1 MAQVIKIKR
10 GGIESLVASTPTLQQ
25 GELLLATGSVNG
37 LGATF
42 FVASASNSPSLPY
55 AKVESI
61 SDGPALASSLDGNFE
76 GLLIHSS
83 SDNKLYRYNGT
94 AFVELPIAAGSFV
107 GTLPVSNG
115 GTNAT
120 SFADKAVII
129 SQDSGTDTLSA
140 LALTTSGQLV
150 IGGASGPTAATLT
163 EGTGLTITNG
173 DGSITIATNDG
184 EIDHDSLLNFSAD
197 EHFTQANITT
207 VGTVTS
213 GDVSAI
219 LPSGTVSGS
228 SQTVAN
234 LDGQDVTVSSLT
246 VENSFTG
253 FQLKN
258 GSGTATYVKFSP
270 TTGLEI
276 DLGGYGNSISAS
288 QDIKTHGD
296 FIGANTHIRLTAPD
310 GGGSGLYLS
319 SSGELST
326 GNFKLSLGD
335 IEGEGNSTTLIVDDI
350 NEQISLSKTLSVTGN
365 ITVTGTVDG
374 VDIASLE
381 NSVQAN
387 DTEIANLTAA
397 TSSYSTATGVENN
410 ADVTDFTNVQ
420 AAGALMDSE
429 VTSLSLIKGL
439 TAAQISGAFDSVSA
453 SLASN
458 IPTNNNQLTNGAG
471 YITDYTVTSG
481 DVTAHVGDIDHDS
494 LLNFSADEHFT
505 QANITTVG
513 TVTSGDVS
521 AILPTGTVSGSEQVE
536 DIVGGMLTGNTETL
550 ITVTYQDGD
559 GTIDFVVDNDLSN
572 YSNASTNFITTGA
585 SVGGDLTGTIA
596 SATVTKIQNT
606 SITSTQAGYLA
617 TLDQSVSSSASPTFA
632 GLTVT
637 GDVSVQGS
645 LTTVNSNEVNL
656 GDRIITLNTA
666 DGAGD
671 AGIQVHDTNTAE
683 TGSLLWDT
691 DGNYWKVGVVGGT
704 DYRLAEWD
712 GETAGGGDFIHT
724 DSNGRINAINTT
736 TDGDLLISDGDG
748 TFTVTNVIDGGT
760 Y

>member
-10 GGIESLVASTPTLQQ
+10 GGIASLVASTPTLQQ

-94 AFVELPIAAGSFV
+94 SFVELPIAAGSFV

-150 IGGASGPTAATLT
+150 IGGASGPAAATLT

-184 EIDHDSLLNFSAD
+184 EIDHDSLLNFDAA

-213 GDVSAI
+213 GNVSAI
-219 LPSGTVSGS
+219 LP
-228 SQTVAN
+228 A
-234 LDGQDVTVSSLT
+234 
-246 VENSFTG
+246 
-253 FQLKN
+253 
-258 GSGTATYVKFSP
+258 
-270 TTGLEI
+270 
-276 DLGGYGNSISAS
+276 
-288 QDIKTHGD
+288 
-296 FIGANTHIRLTAPD
+296 
-310 GGGSGLYLS
+310 
-319 SSGELST
+319 
-326 GNFKLSLGD
+326 
-335 IEGEGNSTTLIVDDI
+335 
-350 NEQISLSKTLSVTGN
+350 
-365 ITVTGTVDG
+365 
-374 VDIASLE
+374 
-381 NSVQAN
+381 
-387 DTEIANLTAA
+387 
-397 TSSYSTATGVENN
+397 
-410 ADVTDFTNVQ
+410 
-420 AAGALMDSE
+420 
-429 VTSLSLIKGL
+429 
-439 TAAQISGAFDSVSA
+439 
-453 SLASN
+453 
-458 IPTNNNQLTNGAG
+458 
-471 YITDYTVTSG
+471 
-481 DVTAHVGDIDHDS
+481 
-494 LLNFSADEHFT
+494 
-505 QANITTVG
+505 
-513 TVTSGDVS
+513 
-521 AILPTGTVSGSEQVE
+521 GTVSGSEQVE
-536 DIVGGMLTGNTETL
+536 DIVGDMLTGNTETL

-671 AGIQVHDTNTAE
+671 AGIQVHDTSTAE

-691 DGNYWKVGVVGGT
+691 DGNYWKVGVSGST
-704 DYRLAEWD
+704 DYRLVEWD

-724 DSNGRINAINTT
+724 DSNGRINAINTSQN
-736 TDGDLLISDGDG
+736 GDLLISDGDG